1 MTNDGKHS
9 DGDEGHSQCKGGFF
23 VVTILACG
31 KGSMGPAIFITQ
43 ALKESKATISFS
55 SVHYLNGEGDGNGG
69 QCKGRGQHC
78 VFVDG
83 EHGQHGLHGEGNG
96 DGNGGGHSQCKGGG
110 QHCVFDVVQT
120 VSGLSFSISSLTTK
134 VTRVAKKFIIIPNFM
149 AEILQNN

>member
-1 MTNDGKHS
+1 M
-9 DGDEGHSQCKGGFF
+9 
-23 VVTILACG
+23 
-31 KGSMGPAIFITQ
+31 
-43 ALKESKATISFS
+43 
-55 SVHYLNGEGDGNGG
+55 HYLHVEGDGNGG

-134 VTRVAKKFIIIPNFM
+134 VTRMAKKIYYYSFLTVWLRYCKTKECIFSSLYIKEF
-149 AEILQNN
+149 LC